1 MMQDIFRTEGRNSR
15 PFTADEKRAAMEAFV
30 NDLCEVI
37 RDIHSR
43 EYFLPN
49 PGDEKVCAYCP
60 FRLPCGNL

>member
-1 MMQDIFRTEGRNSR
+1 MTGGRNSR
-15 PFTADEKRAAMEAFV
+15 PFTAGEKRAAMEAFV
-30 NDLCEVI
+30 RDLGEVV

-49 PGDEKVCAYCP
+49 PGDDRHCSFCP